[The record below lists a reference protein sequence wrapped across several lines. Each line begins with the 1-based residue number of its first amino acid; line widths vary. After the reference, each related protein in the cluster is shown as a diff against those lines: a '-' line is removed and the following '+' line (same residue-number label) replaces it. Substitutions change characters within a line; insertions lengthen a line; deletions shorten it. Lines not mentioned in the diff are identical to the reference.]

1 MPLFLYHNLMAI
13 IETYCN
19 QSSNGVHY
27 GCVQIENS
35 KGERL
40 KFEVCAKDRHDAEIM
55 LLSTILEIKDD
66 LMDAYAMFETTST
79 IKRASIHEHQ
89 KRKKFKIRKDA
100 DKITRLYALRKDS
113 GVEFKYVGDI
123 DGFIPNIEE
132 GKYVDI
138 NGYGRFRVKCINTT
152 FDIEMGF
159 IIQSLLLKEE

>member
-1 MPLFLYHNLMAI
+1 MRYAPKIGTTQRL
-13 IETYCN
+13 CCC
-19 QSSNGVHY
+19 QPSSK
-27 GCVQIENS
+27 S
-35 KGERL
+35 K
-40 KFEVCAKDRHDAEIM
+40 
-55 LLSTILEIKDD
+55 D

-79 IKRASIHEHQ
+79 IKRASIHEHL
-89 KRKKFKIRKDA
+89 KRKKFKMRRDA

-113 GVEFKYVGDI
+113 GVEFKHVGDI

-138 NGYGRFRVKCINTT
+138 NGYGRFRVKSISTT

>member
-1 MPLFLYHNLMAI
+1 MPLFLYPYIMAI
-13 IETYCN
+13 IETYFN
-19 QSSNGVHY
+19 QAQNGVHY

-35 KGERL
+35 KGEKL

-79 IKRASIHEHQ
+79 IKRASIHDHL
-89 KRKKFKIRKDA
+89 KRKKFKMRRDA
-100 DKITRLYALRKDS
+100 DKITRLYVLRKDS
-113 GVEFKYVGDI
+113 GVEFKHVGDI

-138 NGYGRFRVKCINTT
+138 NGYGRFRVKSISTT